1 MTPDEIMRMP
11 EDQSLLIF
19 SNARPVKAT
28 KAFQFK
34 LFPGAD
40 HLVNLSQNEYQG
52 QPEASQETN
61 FNQRV
66 AKWKAKLKETAQKK
80 AANKMSQTEEEQQQ
94 HSLDSDLERVSNK
107 DSQTEEPDDDN
118 LLG

>member
-1 MTPDEIMRMP
+1 MLMP

-61 FNQRV
+61 FHQRV

-94 HSLDSDLERVSNK
+94 DNLDSDLERVSNK
-107 DSQTEEPDDDN
+107 DSQTEEPEEDDDN
-118 LLG
+118 NLLG